1 MLDRQTLHFLKIA
14 EFGSLAV
21 AAREL
26 GIGQPALT
34 RSLQSL
40 EQRLGATLFE
50 RLARGVTLT
59 PTGKVFRNRVLT
71 AQLTLDD
78 AMTEISS
85 MTTGMTGKVRIGV
98 GLAVADMVS
107 DALFPRLLRNRPA
120 AQVLLHTALNMEL
133 FELVESGHLDFAICG
148 VLTGVPDSL
157 STSSLFT
164 DKMQVVVRTGHPL
177 KDLRTPQLA
186 DVAQYS
192 YVSLSGKSSN
202 QAMIAKRL
210 IDLGIRPRHASIETN
225 SMETVLK
232 IVSKTDM
239 FAILP
244 WSATMNHQWGH
255 CLTSI
260 DVPDLSV
267 ERSVGLVFRAGGY
280 VSPLTEYVTHLIAES
295 LKGQS
300 MRNANARA
308 EE

>member
-26 GIGQPALT
+26 GVGQPALT

-40 EQRLGATLFE
+40 EKRLGATLFE
-50 RLARGVTLT
+50 RLARGMTLT
-59 PTGKVFRNRVLT
+59 PTGKVFRDRVLT

-78 AMTEISS
+78 ALTEISS

-120 AQVLLHTALNMEL
+120 AQILLHTALNMEL
-133 FELVESGHLDFAICG
+133 FELVENGQLDFAICG
-148 VLTGVPDSL
+148 VLTSVPDTL

-164 DKMQVVVRTGHPL
+164 DKMQVVVRKGHPL
-177 KDLRTPQLA
+177 KKLCIPQLA

-192 YVSLSGKSSN
+192 YVSISGPSSN

-210 IDLGIRPRHASIETN
+210 IDLGIRPRQSSIETN

-232 IVSKTDM
+232 IISKTDM

-255 CLTSI
+255 SLTSI
-260 DVPDLSV
+260 DVPDFSV
-267 ERSVGLVFRAGGY
+267 ERSIGLVIRAGGY
-280 VSPLTEYVTHLIAES
+280 VSPLTEYVIHLVVES
-295 LKGQS
+295 LKDQS
-300 MRNANARA
+300 IHNATCR
-308 EE
+308 